1 MKRLAIA
8 PLLIVLALHGAGSE
22 PMQAE
27 CVQPVEAYGV
37 QLRVYEE
44 LVAGWV
50 DAPEA
55 ALVEEVGYGL
65 ELMRIHFPHCAAWMK

>member
-8 PLLIVLALHGAGSE
+8 PLLIVLAFSGAQGE
-22 PMQAE
+22 PMPAE

-37 QLRVYEE
+37 QLRVYED
-44 LVAGWV
+44 LIAGWV

-55 ALVEEVGYGL
+55 ALVDDVSRGL
-65 ELMRIHFPHCAAWMK
+65 ELMRTHFPDCAAWMK